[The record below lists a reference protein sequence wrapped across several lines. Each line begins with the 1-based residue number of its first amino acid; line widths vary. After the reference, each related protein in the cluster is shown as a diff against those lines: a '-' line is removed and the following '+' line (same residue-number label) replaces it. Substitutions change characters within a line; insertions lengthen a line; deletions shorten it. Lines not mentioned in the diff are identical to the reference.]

1 MPDFS
6 FLAGTTG
13 GGRIVGASSTAA
25 TTAALLAAAPASAA
39 VTARPIQETVF
50 VDVGA
55 KRIDSQVVRDG
66 IPVGVHAVDPERLGT
81 AIVGRPILRVRI
93 VSQSIPPGTPVPQG
107 TSVNVVMA
115 NPFELPV
122 GVISGTHLALRES
135 LIGPTFT
142 QLVQNNPQVQR
153 IVARASTGTLAPE
166 DETAVREIFGQQGIE
181 VTDEP
186 GRDVGAAVESLRVL
200 TTFGQ

>member
-6 FLAGTTG
+6 FLGPSV
-13 GGRIVGASSTAA
+13 GRIAGSAATAA
-25 TTAALLAAAPASAA
+25 A
-39 VTARPIQETVF
+39 VARPIQETVF

-55 KRIDSQVVRDG
+55 KRIDSNVVRDG
-66 IPVGVHAVDPERLGT
+66 IPIGVHAVDPERLGS
-81 AIVGRPILRVRI
+81 AIVGRPILKVRI

-107 TSVNVVMA
+107 SSVDVVMA

-122 GVISGTHLALRES
+122 GVISGTHVALRES
-135 LIGPTFT
+135 LIGPAFT
-142 QLVQNNPQVQR
+142 QFVQNNPQVHR
-153 IVARASTGTLAPE
+153 IVARAATGTLAPE
-166 DETAVREIFGQQGIE
+166 DETAVRDLFGQQGVE

-186 GRDVGAAVESLRVL
+186 GRDVGAAIESLRVL